1 MNARDWQAVVAG
13 VGGQGVLFVT
23 RVLAAAARAQG
34 RRVLISEVHGM
45 AQRGGAVVSH
55 LKVGRFQGPLV
66 AAGRADLLLA
76 LDPGEAVRNLSF
88 LAPGAALVVNAP
100 DLGFLSPQARRA
112 LARHKVRAICADA
125 SGLAAGAGA
134 AKGAN
139 LVLLGAAAAAQA
151 LPWGAEALQRAL
163 GQDLPPQHKR
173 LNQELFSLGRAAP
186 R

>member
-1 MNARDWQAVVAG
+1 MKARDWQAVVAG

-23 RVLAAAARAQG
+23 KVLAAAAQAQG
-34 RRVLISEVHGM
+34 RPLLISEVHGM

-76 LDPGEAVRNLSF
+76 LDPGEAVRNLAF
-88 LAPGAALVVNAP
+88 LALGAALVVNAP
-100 DLGFLSPQARRA
+100 DLGFLSPQAREA
-112 LARHKVRAICADA
+112 LAQHQVRAVCADA
-125 SGLAAGAGA
+125 SGLAAAAGA

-151 LPWGAEALQRAL
+151 LPWSAGALAKALDADQPSPRRAL
-163 GQDLPPQHKR
+163 NQR
-173 LNQELFSLGRAAP
+173 LLELGRAAV
-186 R
+186 